1 MRPEGDRLK
10 GCRGRSHAPALMED
24 QDAAVQSN
32 LDFNPGS
39 GIAGPEAIWQHLQC
53 GAVKVDKV
61 FEAQDR
67 IKGDARGRLAIGRA
81 RLSRCD
87 AEPPIV
93 SWQEVQEHPVGL
105 LNGSCAGEA
114 HLRDQAV
121 LKGVPRP
128 LHSTL
133 GLRCMGQDEPNAQF
147 FQRPGELRG
156 VTPSPEL
163 LFQTLRLPGGVPGIA
178 AMPVAVQGQPL
189 GFRGDFG

>member
-32 LDFNPGS
+32 LDFDPGS
-39 GIAGPEAIWQHLQC
+39 GIAGPEAIWQHLEC
-53 GAVKVDKV
+53 GAVKVDGIV
-61 FEAQDR
+61 VGHGAQVLEAQDR

-81 RLSRCD
+81 RLSRYD

-93 SWQEVQEHPVGL
+93 SWQEVPEHPVGL

-121 LKGVPRP
+121 LEGVPRP

-133 GLRCMGQDEPNAQF
+133 GLRCMGQDEPK
-147 FQRPGELRG
+147 PESTEG
-156 VTPSPEL
+156 VGRVSVLKRQEGTPL
-163 LFQTLRLPGGVPGIA
+163 N
-178 AMPVAVQGQPL
+178 L
-189 GFRGDFG
+189 G